1 MSIMTVIQRK
11 GEFMKILTFLW
22 GKIEEILKSSFFLIF
37 GITFFNFATYGINRY
52 FWGKYLYS
60 PFFTKIS
67 KFLFSFFDFFMLII
81 GLVFILSFLNK
92 KISNYILK
100 IFFSISFFLFIIE
113 SFLLI
118 NFKSL
123 INVSII
129 QILLETN
136 KTEAVEFFEMYFNL
150 RILILLIVILAVYSV
165 IKFINSKIKFNIFK
179 SNIFKFIFIIYP
191 LVKIFSLNSDI
202 DIFNV
207 TRFYKSVKMSYQNIK
222 EYNEIFSNLE
232 KNSNTNIISNNSK
245 IKNIVFVI
253 GESTARNHMSLYGY
267 FLKTNP
273 LLEKLEK
280 EGGLYKFTDTI
291 SPHSHTIPVIKKLLT
306 FYNYESTE
314 EWYTYNNIID
324 IMKNAGY
331 KTYWFSNQ
339 ESSGIYG
346 NVAVA
351 LGKKSDVVIFN
362 KVKDSSQDFNSL
374 YDEQILDKSLKY
386 IDRNSE
392 KNFII
397 YHLMG
402 THSVYKNRYPQ
413 EFEIFKN
420 ENSKISNYDNA
431 VLYNDYVIDKII
443 STFKDEETIIVY
455 VSDHGEEVYDFRNF
469 AGHAEDNGSRY
480 MIEIPFLI
488 YISDKFKINYPETV
502 KKIED
507 SVDKPY
513 MTDDLIHTIL
523 DIAEIKTS
531 EYEKSRSIINNK
543 FNSLR
548 KRIFYEKDYETY
560 WKNRD

>member
-1 MSIMTVIQRK
+1 
-11 GEFMKILTFLW
+11 MKILIFLW

-37 GITFFNFATYGINRY
+37 GITFFNFTTYGINRY

-136 KTEAVEFFEMYFNL
+136 KNEVVEFLEMYFNL
-150 RILILLIVILAVYSV
+150 KILILLIGILAVYFI

-222 EYNEIFSNLE
+222 EYNKIFSNLE
-232 KNSNTNIISNNSK
+232 KSSNINVISNNSK
-245 IKNIVFVI
+245 IKNIVFII
-253 GESTARNHMSLYGY
+253 GESTTRNHMSLYGY
-267 FLKTNP
+267 KLKTNP

-280 EGGLYKFTDTI
+280 ERNLYKFTDTI
-291 SPHSHTIPVIKKLLT
+291 SPHAQTIPVIKKLLT
-306 FYNYESTE
+306 FYNYESKD

-324 IMKNAGY
+324 IMKIADY

-351 LGKKSDVVIFN
+351 LGKKSSTIIFN
-362 KVKDSSQDFNSL
+362 KIKDSSQEFVNL
-374 YDEQILDKSLKY
+374 YDEQILNKSLKY
-386 IDRNSE
+386 IDKNSD

-402 THSVYKNRYPQ
+402 THGGYKNRYPQ

-420 ENSKISNYDNA
+420 ENSKISDYDNA
-431 VLYNDYVIDKII
+431 VLYNDYVVDKII
-443 STFKDEETIIVY
+443 STFKDEEAIIFY

-469 AGHAEDNGSRY
+469 AGHTEDDGSRY

-488 YISDKFKINYPETV
+488 YVSDKFKENYPEMV
-502 KKIED
+502 KKIEN
-507 SVDKPY
+507 SVDRPY

-531 EYEKSRSIINNK
+531 EYEESRSIINDK
-543 FNSLR
+543 FNFAR
-548 KRIFYEKDYETY
+548 KRIFLGQEYENY
-560 WKNRD
+560 WKNKN

>member
-1 MSIMTVIQRK
+1 
-11 GEFMKILTFLW
+11 MKILVFLW
-22 GKIEEILKSSFFLIF
+22 EKIEKVLKNYFFLIF
-37 GITFFNFATYGINRY
+37 GTAFFSFVPYGINRY

-67 KFLFSFFDFFMLII
+67 KFLFAFFDFFMLII

-118 NFKSL
+118 TFKSL
-123 INVSII
+123 INVSVI

-136 KTEAVEFFEMYFNL
+136 KNEAAEFLEMYFNL
-150 RILILLIVILAVYSV
+150 RILILPIVILAVYFV
-165 IKFINSKIKFNIFK
+165 IKFIKSKIKLNIFK

-191 LVKIFSLNSDI
+191 LVKIFSLSSDLG
-202 DIFNV
+202 IFNV
-207 TRFYKSVKMSYQNIK
+207 TRFYEAAKMSYQNIK

-232 KNSNTNIISNNSK
+232 KSGNINIISNKSK
-245 IKNIVFVI
+245 IKNIVFII
-253 GESTARNHMSLYGY
+253 GESTTRNHMSLYGY
-267 FLKTNP
+267 SLKTNP

-306 FYNYESTE
+306 FYNNESIE
-314 EWYTYNNIID
+314 EWYIYNNIID
-324 IMKNAGY
+324 IMKKVGY

-362 KVKDSSQDFNSL
+362 KIKDSSQDFNNL
-374 YDEQILDKSLKY
+374 YDEQILNKSLKY
-386 IDRNSE
+386 IDKNSE
-392 KNFII
+392 KNFIV

-402 THSVYKNRYPQ
+402 THGGYKNRYPQ

-420 ENSKISNYDNA
+420 ENSKISDYDNA

-443 STFKDEETIIVY
+443 STFKDEETIIIY
-455 VSDHGEEVYDFRNF
+455 ISDHGEEVYDFRNF

-488 YISDKFKINYPETV
+488 YVSDKFKINYPETV
-502 KKIED
+502 KKIEN
-507 SVDKPY
+507 SLDKPY

-531 EYEKSRSIINNK
+531 EYEESKSIINDN
-543 FNSLR
+543 FNSSR
-548 KRIFYEKDYETY
+548 KRIFSEKEYETH
-560 WKNRD
+560 WKNRN

>member
-1 MSIMTVIQRK
+1 
-11 GEFMKILTFLW
+11 MKILTFLW
-22 GKIEEILKSSFFLIF
+22 KKIEEILKSSFFLIF
-37 GITFFNFATYGINRY
+37 GITIFNFTTYGINRY

-67 KFLFSFFDFFMLII
+67 KFLFSFFDFFMLVL
-81 GLVFILSFLNK
+81 GLAFILSFLNK

-100 IFFSISFFLFIIE
+100 IFFGISFFLFVIE

-136 KTEAVEFFEMYFNL
+136 KNEAVEFLEMYFNL
-150 RILILLIVILAVYSV
+150 KILILSVVILAVYFTV
-165 IKFINSKIKFNIFK
+165 KFIKSKIKFNIFK

-202 DIFNV
+202 DIFNI
-207 TRFYKSVKMSYQNIK
+207 TRFYKSAKMSYQNIK

-232 KNSNTNIISNNSK
+232 KNNNINIVSNNSK

-267 FLKTNP
+267 SLKTNP

-351 LGKKSDVVIFN
+351 LGKKSDVVVFN
-362 KVKDSSQDFNSL
+362 KVKDSSQDFNNL
-374 YDEQILDKSLKY
+374 YDEQILNKSLKY
-386 IDRNSE
+386 IDKNSE
-392 KNFII
+392 KNFIV

-402 THSVYKNRYPQ
+402 THSGYKNRYPQ

-420 ENSKISNYDNA
+420 ENSKISDYDNA
-431 VLYNDYVIDKII
+431 VLYNDYVIEKII
-443 STFKDEETIIVY
+443 STFKDEETVIIY
-455 VSDHGEEVYDFRNF
+455 ISDHREEVYDFRNF

-488 YISDKFKINYPETV
+488 YVSDKFKINYPETV
-502 KKIED
+502 KRIED

-513 MTDDLIHTIL
+513 MTDDLINTIL

-531 EYEKSRSIINNK
+531 EYEESRSIINDN
-543 FNSLR
+543 FNSSR

-560 WKNRD
+560 WKNRN